1 MCNAQPPPNPHT
13 QLRVHANPAA
23 VAATIAPA
31 ASSSQSLNDDDDD
44 DEDEEEE
51 ESEGASAVHDP
62 AALSARALHMVLG
75 TLTGMAKGGIRDW
88 VGGGFARYSTDPDWL
103 LPHFEKMMYD
113 NAQLL
118 ALYSEAYKLTKDEAF
133 AAVAHATARCVNQSV
148 CPMIVLC

>member
-1 MCNAQPPPNPHT
+1 M
-13 QLRVHANPAA
+13 
-23 VAATIAPA
+23 
-31 ASSSQSLNDDDDD
+31 
-44 DEDEEEE
+44 
-51 ESEGASAVHDP
+51 HDP
-62 AALSARALHMVLG
+62 AALGARALHMVLG

-133 AAVAHATARCVNQSV
+133 AAVAHATARCVYGSHDCV
-148 CPMIVLC
+148 VLTRRMVLLKGQTYQQISQNII

>member
-1 MCNAQPPPNPHT
+1 M
-13 QLRVHANPAA
+13 RVHANPAA

-31 ASSSQSLNDDDDD
+31 PSQSLNDDKK
-44 DEDEEEE
+44 

-62 AALSARALHMVLG
+62 AALGARALHMVLG

-118 ALYSEAYKLTKDEAF
+118 AIYAEAFKLTKDEAF
-133 AAVAHATARCVNQSV
+133 GAVAHATARCVY
-148 CPMIVLC
+148 PFT